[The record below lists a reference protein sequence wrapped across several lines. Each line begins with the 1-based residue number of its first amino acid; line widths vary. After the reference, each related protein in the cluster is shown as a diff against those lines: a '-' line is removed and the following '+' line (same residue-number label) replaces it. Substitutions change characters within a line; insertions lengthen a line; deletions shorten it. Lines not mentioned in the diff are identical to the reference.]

1 MTWAACVGLVP
12 VGMRHISK
20 GAVRA
25 FLINGGRRGGAAH
38 LLNGAEARSSR
49 RPLPTITG
57 WGVVVSPAPSVL
69 HVRHVSPMRLG
80 WQTVETGNRV
90 VVGWGG
96 GSVLAPCAFCILIG
110 RAGRPSPN
118 PDPL

>member
-1 MTWAACVGLVP
+1 MCHVV
-12 VGMRHISK
+12 VK

-25 FLINGGRRGGAAH
+25 FPINGGRRGGATH

-57 WGVVVSPAPSVL
+57 WGEVASHIPSIL

-80 WQTVETGNRV
+80 WQTVEAGNRAAA
-90 VVGWGG
+90 GWGSR
-96 GSVLAPCAFCILIG
+96 SVLVPCAFRVLIG
-110 RAGRPSPN
+110 RA
-118 PDPL
+118 